1 MKIDQYFKELKLD
14 KEQAETVVKNV
25 AQHDPEFSKLFEAE
39 GAKFAQYLQTGDSQ
53 LIDQIDVVK
62 YVQSP
67 PVESVESSTPT
78 DCDLAIAIA
87 VIRVVDL
94 LLDVLNIK
102 IPDSSN
108 IDRAVAKALMKAGI
122 IQGLVDLLKD
132 IEEAA
137 KKGSADDFGEAVW
150 KFLCKL
156 YEASVLGKILG
167 AIFSNLDWIDAAI
180 IICKILLTIGAA
192 VITDGAYFIVK
203 LGELVVN
210 IVALSAAIAKMQ
222 EACQS

>member
-94 LLDVLNIK
+94 LLDVLDIE

-108 IDRAVAKALMKAGI
+108 IDRAVAEALIKAGI
-122 IQGLVDLLKD
+122 IESLVSLLKD

-137 KKGSADDFGEAVW
+137 KNDSIHDFGEAVW

-167 AIFSNLDWIDAAI
+167 AMFSNLNFIDAALI
-180 IICKILLTIGAA
+180 VGKILLAMAAA
-192 VITDGAYFIVK
+192 VITDGGYFIVK
-203 LGELVVN
+203 LGELIVN
-210 IVALSAAIAKMQ
+210 TAALSAAIAKAQ